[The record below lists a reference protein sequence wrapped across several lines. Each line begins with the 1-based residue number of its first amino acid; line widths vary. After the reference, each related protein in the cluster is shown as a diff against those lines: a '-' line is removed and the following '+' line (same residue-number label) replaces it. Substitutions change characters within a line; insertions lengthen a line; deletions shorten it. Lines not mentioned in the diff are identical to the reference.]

1 MRSTVEFSFEQTDET
16 VDKHL
21 EVTKGS
27 DRPQLSIVIPVYNEV
42 DNLLPLHGRIQDV
55 MQGHGYRWEVIYVND
70 GSTDGSD
77 AVLSDLLR
85 QDERVTVV
93 TQRRNFGKS
102 LALAAGF
109 SLAAGEVIV
118 TMDGDLQD
126 EPGEIPRML
135 ARLDDGYDVVIGWR
149 QARRNSLA
157 KRAASWVANTVT
169 KLATGLDVH
178 DMNSGLKAYRRV
190 CIEKLVLYGDMHRYL
205 PIMAHFAGF
214 RVTEIPVA
222 HHERR
227 FGRSKYGLERLPH
240 GGLDLLTVIFLHQY
254 GRRPLH
260 LFGGGGLLLL
270 TTGFFINLWLTIQWF
285 LGNRP
290 IGDRPLLL
298 LGVLLMLIGF
308 QTITVGLVAEL
319 LVSFI
324 QRVEDPLTVTAS
336 VERGTSFRRL
346 LE

>member
-1 MRSTVEFSFEQTDET
+1 MDTVEFSFNQPDETTDERLG
-16 VDKHL
+16 V
-21 EVTKGS
+21 VKGR
-27 DRPQLSIVIPVYNEV
+27 DGLQLSLVIPVYNEV
-42 DNLLPLHGRIQDV
+42 ENLSLLHERIQEV
-55 MQGHGYRWEVIYVND
+55 MQEHGYRWEVIYVDD

-77 AVLSDLLR
+77 RVLDDLLR
-85 QDERVTVV
+85 RDERVTVA

-102 LALAAGF
+102 LALATGF
-109 SLAAGEVIV
+109 ALAAGEIIV
-118 TMDGDLQD
+118 TMDSDLQD
-126 EPGEIPRML
+126 EPAEIPRML
-135 ARLDDGYDVVIGWR
+135 ARLDEGHDVVIGWR
-149 QARRNSLA
+149 QDRRDRRA
-157 KRAASWVANTVT
+157 KRVVSWVANTVT

-178 DMNSGLKAYRRV
+178 DMNSGLKAYRRA
-190 CIEKLVLYGDMHRYL
+190 CIEQLVLYGDMHRYL

-214 RVTEIPVA
+214 RVTEVTVA

-240 GGLDLLTVIFLHQY
+240 GGLDLLTVIFLYQY

-260 LFGGGGLLLL
+260 LFGGGGLVLL

-324 QRVEDPLTVTAS
+324 QRDENPLTVTAT
-336 VERGTSFRRL
+336 VQRGTAFRT
-346 LE
+346 